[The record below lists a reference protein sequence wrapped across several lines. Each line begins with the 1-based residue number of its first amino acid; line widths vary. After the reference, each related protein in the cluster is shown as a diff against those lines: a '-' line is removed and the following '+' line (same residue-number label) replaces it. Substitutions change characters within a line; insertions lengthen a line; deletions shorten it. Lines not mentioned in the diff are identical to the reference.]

1 MLTEQNKKLQ
11 AADPAEGTLGE
22 RMQSGGTGEAV
33 DNELEPPVVEEEEVS
48 VPGVVLPGE
57 GLRLSN
63 TPDAMPALIAALR
76 KWRGMTQAELG
87 QAIGYPAPVIGNI
100 EQGSRKLGLKTLGDL
115 FAALGGE
122 LYIEYRQ
129 K

>member
-1 MLTEQNKKLQ
+1 MITKQEKQPVT
-11 AADPAEGTLGE
+11 DPTSGTLEE
-22 RMQSGGTGEAV
+22 RMQSAEGGEFSGVGE
-33 DNELEPPVVEEEEVS
+33 DIEEEEIE
-48 VPGVVLPGE
+48 LPGQLLPGG

-63 TPDAMPALIAALR
+63 TPDSMPELIAALR
-76 KWRGMTQAELG
+76 KMRGMTQAELG

-115 FAALGGE
+115 FTALGGE

>member
-1 MLTEQNKKLQ
+1 MTTKQEKQPVAN
-11 AADPAEGTLGE
+11 DTSGTLEE
-22 RMQSGGTGEAV
+22 RMQSAEGGAFAGISEG
-33 DNELEPPVVEEEEVS
+33 VEEEEIE
-48 VPGVVLPGE
+48 LPGQLLPGG

-63 TPDAMPALIAALR
+63 TPDSMPELIAALR
-76 KWRGMTQAELG
+76 KMRGMTQGELG

>member
-1 MLTEQNKKLQ
+1 MTTEQTRQQTNQETTSALE
-11 AADPAEGTLGE
+11 DW
-22 RMQSGGTGEAV
+22 MQSAGEGV
-33 DNELEPPVVEEEEVS
+33 FSGQGEEVKEEDID
-48 VPGVVLPGE
+48 LPGQLLPGG
-57 GLRLSN
+57 GLRLSS
-63 TPDAMPALIAALR
+63 TPDSMPELITALR
-76 KWRGMTQAELG
+76 KMRGMTQVELG

-115 FAALGGE
+115 FTALGGE